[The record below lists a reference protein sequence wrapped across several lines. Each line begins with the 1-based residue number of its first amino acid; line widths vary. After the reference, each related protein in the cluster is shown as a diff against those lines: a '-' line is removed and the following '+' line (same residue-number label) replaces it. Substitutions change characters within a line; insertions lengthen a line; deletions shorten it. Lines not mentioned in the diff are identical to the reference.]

1 VSRYT
6 KLLPHFKQRLEV
18 LGFPDVHVT
27 DREKDGLNMIINEV
41 KPHFLIMG
49 SNFYS
54 AATPYMAGQL
64 LRLFPRLTVAAVT
77 TAPFPDD
84 LAAWFIFHGVNY
96 YINLFE
102 GIDEFHL
109 GLNCLLQGK
118 EYIAPA
124 VKQYINQL
132 HELPEIRTKADK
144 RQFEVLI
151 MLCNGNSPIAI
162 ADCLHI
168 SRWTVDWHIK
178 ELKKLFHVHTREQL
192 ISMAFY
198 LDMVRKEDMVF
209 FAQNAEKVRKISVP
223 ADFSDRGFY
232 VVKTPAKAMVT
243 AASMPPKARRKY
255 DN

>member
-1 VSRYT
+1 MSRYT
-6 KLLPHFKQRLEV
+6 KLFPHFKQRLET
-18 LGFPDVHVT
+18 LGFNDVHVT
-27 DREKDGLNMIINEV
+27 DKEKDGLNTVINDV

-64 LRLFPRLTVAAVT
+64 HTLFPRLTIAAVT

-84 LAAWFIFHGVNY
+84 LAAWFIFHGIGY
-96 YINLFE
+96 YINLFD
-102 GIDEFHL
+102 GIDEFHN

-118 EYIAPA
+118 EYIAPS
-124 VKQYINQL
+124 VQKIINQL
-132 HELPEIRTKADK
+132 TEWPQVRNRADK
-144 RQFEVLI
+144 RQIEVLI

-178 ELKKLFHVHTREQL
+178 ELKKVFHVHTREQL

-198 LDMVRKEDMVF
+198 LGIVRKEDMVF
-209 FAQNAEKVRKISVP
+209 FASKAKKVNILNW
-223 ADFSDRGFY
+223 
-232 VVKTPAKAMVT
+232 
-243 AASMPPKARRKY
+243 RKY